1 MKQFAIVAFVA
12 FLALTEAGR
21 VKRAALNNCQTNP
34 SDMDEE
40 NSVDDGATFSMS
52 CSTDTKVLT
61 CIWRHTDPISEK
73 NQGSSAGPTILCS
86 GGTDS
91 NGRQCSTDTRLTFRT
106 SENTCAIDISNS
118 KPEDTGRWILTAVT
132 LNSNGLQTQVCTYV
146 DFMTHESRNLSF
158 CSFLRSLKNALK
170 STLSTNLWLR

>member
-1 MKQFAIVAFVA
+1 MKLFACGA
-12 FLALTEAGR
+12 FLALLALSEAGR
-21 VKRAALNNCQTNP
+21 VKRASLNNCQTNP

-106 SENTCAIDISNS
+106 SDNTCAIDISNS

-132 LNSNGLQTQVCTYV
+132 LSSNGLQTQVKCWKCNHWKSSII
-146 DFMTHESRNLSF
+146 FF
-158 CSFLRSLKNALK
+158 FLIFHRSLRNALK
-170 STLSTNLWLR
+170 CTLSINLW

>member
-1 MKQFAIVAFVA
+1 M
-12 FLALTEAGR
+12 
-21 VKRAALNNCQTNP
+21 KRAALNNCQTNP

-61 CIWRHTDPISEK
+61 CIRRHTDPISEK

-118 KPEDTGRWILTAVT
+118 RPEATGRGLFSAVT
-132 LNSNGLQTQVCTYV
+132 LYSNALQPQVCTYV
-146 DFMTHESRNLSF
+146 DSMTHESRNLSF
-158 CSFLRSLKNALK
+158 CSFL
-170 STLSTNLWLR
+170 

>member
-132 LNSNGLQTQVCTYV
+132 LNSNGLQTQVRTYV

-158 CSFLRSLKNALK
+158 CSFFIGV
-170 STLSTNLWLR
+170 